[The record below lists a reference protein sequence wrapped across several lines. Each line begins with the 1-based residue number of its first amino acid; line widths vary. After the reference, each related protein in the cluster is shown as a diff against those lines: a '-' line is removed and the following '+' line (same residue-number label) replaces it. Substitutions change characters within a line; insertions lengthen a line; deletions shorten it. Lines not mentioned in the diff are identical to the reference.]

1 VFAKVISTANNF
13 LFSPATNLI
22 HDVYERFI
30 DRHASQKRTMIVSRL
45 AVVLLG
51 VVAVL
56 QTSANESVLAAS
68 LYAYTIYGA
77 AVTPS
82 VLAVFLWRRATT
94 AGAVSSILLGTAV
107 TIGWQQAHLE
117 IPAIYPALIASLLSL
132 IAVSLATPPPDP
144 RKLVRLE
151 HPNA

>member
-1 VFAKVISTANNF
+1 
-13 LFSPATNLI
+13 
-22 HDVYERFI
+22 
-30 DRHASQKRTMIVSRL
+30 
-45 AVVLLG
+45 VVLLG
-51 VVAVL
+51 VLAVL

-77 AVTPS
+77 AITPS

-107 TIGWQQAHLE
+107 TIWWQRAHSE
-117 IPAIYPALIASLLSL
+117 IPAVYPALLVSLTSL
-132 IAVSLATPPPDP
+132 IIVSLATAPPDS
-144 RKLVRLE
+144 RKLERLD